1 MIAALNRFTLRFQK
15 TFISLLLL
23 SVPVF
28 LLGLGYMLKLT
39 IEHSPWWVTAGIV
52 VSWLTVLLGLAS
64 LLDDL
69 ERREPQ
75 KPHDQ

>member
-28 LLGLGYMLKLT
+28 FLGLGYMLKLT

-52 VSWLTVLLGLAS
+52 VSWLIVLLGLAS

-69 ERREPQ
+69 EQRDPQ
-75 KPHDQ
+75 KRPD

>member
-1 MIAALNRFTLRFQK
+1 
-15 TFISLLLL
+15 LLL

-28 LLGLGYMLKLT
+28 FLGLGYMLKLT

-52 VSWLTVLLGLAS
+52 VSWLIVLLGLAS

-69 ERREPQ
+69 EQREPQ
-75 KPHDQ
+75 KRPD